1 MFQYSNKMIIKEYIF
16 PTFLYIFDPVCI
28 IYQHFRTWKWGLDT
42 HFANCLKSGTM
53 ILLNSAGSITSRISS
68 SSFRNIT
75 CNTHLSKYNLKLLT
89 ELPKISGFPLI
100 STFDSIYCKTCVK
113 QTKTC
118 NSICAHSIHTNFFLF
133 LTKTFNHTLH
143 KQEKKEQNIKTY
155 LLRTM
160 DFWPKL

>member
-1 MFQYSNKMIIKEYIF
+1 
-16 PTFLYIFDPVCI
+16 
-28 IYQHFRTWKWGLDT
+28 
-42 HFANCLKSGTM
+42 M

-75 CNTHLSKYNLKLLT
+75 CNTHLSKYNVKLLT

-113 QTKTC
+113 QTNTC

-143 KQEKKEQNIKTY
+143 KQEKEKKNIKTY
-155 LLRTM
+155 LFRTM
-160 DFWPKL
+160 DFWPKLKKSHDDLKEITKHVKLLISSCVDVHVTSLISFYE